1 MDEEREQQ
9 MSEAVG
15 PDPAIHRRRL
25 RTELRNAREAGD
37 MTQRDVAA
45 AMDWSQS
52 KLIRIE
58 SGAVNITTNDLRALL
73 NHYGMDPAR
82 IDDLIDV
89 ARAARESTR
98 WSIYKDVATPE
109 YVAFLGY
116 ESSASIIRNFEPFLV
131 PGLLQT
137 EEYART
143 VISITEADNPQ
154 RIEPLVD
161 LRTERQELLDR
172 RPAVDLHFIMDEAVI
187 RRMTGGRDVMLR
199 QLHHLRRIVEDNPN
213 VTARIMPF
221 RRGMYS
227 RQQVAYWLFE
237 FPNPEDEYVLYVEN
251 PQQGEYI
258 VRESSPEE
266 PDRNSPVRYLE
277 VFYGLEQIV
286 SRKDTQD
293 LLLDAINRI
302 ENEPNRPPNEPPPP
316 GSASAT
322 VMDIP
327 QT

>member
-1 MDEEREQQ
+1 

-25 RTELRNAREAGD
+25 RTELRNAREAGG

-73 NHYGMDPAR
+73 SHYGMDPAR
-82 IDDLIDV
+82 IDELVEV
-89 ARAARESTR
+89 ARAARESTP
-98 WSIYKDVATPE
+98 WSIYKNVATPE
-109 YVAFLGY
+109 YIAFLGY

-154 RIEPLVD
+154 KIEPLVD
-161 LRTERQELLDR
+161 LRTERQELLVR
-172 RPAVDLHFIMDEAVI
+172 QPVADLHFIMDEAVI
-187 RRMTGGRDVMLR
+187 RRITGGRDVMLR
-199 QLHHLRRIVEDNPN
+199 QLRHLWKVVEDHPN
-213 VTARIMPF
+213 ITVRIMPF
-221 RRGMYS
+221 KRGMYS

-237 FPNPEDEYVLYVEN
+237 FPDPGDEYVLYVEN
-251 PQQGEYI
+251 PEQSEYI

-293 LLLDAINRI
+293 LLLDAINRL
-302 ENEPNRPPNEPPPP
+302 ENEFNRPANEPPPP
-316 GSASAT
+316 GSASAG
-322 VMDIP
+322 VMNIP